1 MEFDFSRPSPY
12 LFAATVA
19 SSTFGGTYF
28 SRLSLSRH
36 LPRLR
41 SRPALS
47 VFLHARLFRL
57 GFGTRDGRGSG
68 MRYFRALGYVPPP
81 HGRGWKRLGRPA
93 PSRPRDFGLWT
104 AGPLGPPLLA
114 RRPKQWSLQQVS
126 ARVAALPFGA
136 TRGRAPGAGLELLSS
151 LGFSVGWR
159 GLPFKG
165 VGLAG
170 FGIFKRCIV

>member
-1 MEFDFSRPSPY
+1 MFFLYRKVPAGRSKFPHSTCDLAPGEVRAAESRPALEKRGVWFLSLQP
-12 LFAATVA
+12 
-19 SSTFGGTYF
+19 SSVRCYRGLQHFGGGGGTYL

-57 GFGTRDGRGSG
+57 GFGTRGGRGSG

-81 HGRGWKRLGRPA
+81 HGPGWKRLGRPA
-93 PSRPRDFGLWT
+93 PSRPRDFGLRT

-114 RRPKQWSLQQVS
+114 RRPKPWS
-126 ARVAALPFGA
+126 P
-136 TRGRAPGAGLELLSS
+136 
-151 LGFSVGWR
+151 
-159 GLPFKG
+159 
-165 VGLAG
+165 
-170 FGIFKRCIV
+170 